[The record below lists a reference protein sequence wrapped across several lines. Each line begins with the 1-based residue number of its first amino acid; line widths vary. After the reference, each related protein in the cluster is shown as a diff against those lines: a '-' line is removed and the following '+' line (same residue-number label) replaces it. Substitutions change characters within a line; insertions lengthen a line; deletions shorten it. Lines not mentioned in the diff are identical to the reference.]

1 MMLWED
7 YQGNRYTR
15 QLQSNTPIIRA
26 RSEVRSA
33 RSQNL
38 GAAWPYDLAQWRQYR
53 LAMAKTDE
61 ERQAIEAEYASASSK
76 ARISANHRPLSG
88 RNDAETICA

>member
-7 YQGNRYTR
+7 YQGNRHTR
-15 QLQSNTPIIRA
+15 QLQSITPIIRA

-61 ERQAIEAEYASASSK
+61 RQAIEAEYASASSK